1 MLPLQNCHFQLM
13 ASHVECIQML
23 YPASETEIRA
33 SMSTRIVT
41 PITELTQ
48 VEPAAMEPAAESAA
62 SMEPVTALDEGMH
75 EMDTEIDAEDRTE
88 RGTAAD
94 TDAASEAEDLTP
106 QGRAAPAPAPYIDLN
121 SDDLYLNREL
131 SYFQFNLRVLE
142 QARDPRH
149 PLLERL
155 MFLLIFSSNLD
166 EFYEI
171 RISGLKKQME
181 FGRQRPGP
189 DGKYPDQI
197 LKEIHQQVR
206 VALQQQ
212 YRILNEDLFPSL
224 AEKNIRFL
232 YRHEWSKKLS
242 VWVRDYFRDEVL
254 PVISPLGLD
263 PAHPFPRLVNKSLNF
278 ILSLEGKDAFG
289 RDSGLAIV
297 PAPRSL
303 PRLIK
308 VPASIIPNGDNF
320 IFLSSIIHAHVGE
333 FFPGMTVKECHQFR
347 VTRNSDLEMSKVEVE
362 DVASAL
368 QGELHLRRFG
378 TAAKLEVG
386 AACPQELTDFLLQR
400 FNLTEDELFRLDGPV
415 NLQRL
420 MTLTSMVNRPDL
432 CFPAFTPGTP
442 LALEEGNCIFTA
454 VTREDQLLM
463 HPFQSFLP
471 IIDWVRQAATDP
483 AVLSIKQTL
492 YRTNESSELVEALS
506 EAARNGKEVTV
517 VIELRARFDEKENI
531 QFASRLQEAGAVV
544 VYGVMGYKTH
554 AKMLLIV
561 RREGGKLKRY
571 AHLGT
576 GNYHRKTSLVYT
588 DYGMM
593 TCDEVLCADV
603 HKVFQQITGM
613 GKRIIPDVMI
623 HAPFRLKKALIR
635 MIQHERN
642 LAAEGKPARII
653 AKMNSLTDPDIIREL
668 YAASRTGVKIDLII
682 RGICCLKP
690 GLANISENIR
700 VVSIIGRFLEHSRVF
715 YFENNAQQLYCSS
728 ADWMERNLMSRI
740 EVAFPIQ
747 RKKLANRILEELQMY
762 LADRCQSWELQSDG
776 RYVRLEP
783 GDSSKRE
790 PVQLRLLKQLA
801 TVRYSAG

>member
-1 MLPLQNCHFQLM
+1 
-13 ASHVECIQML
+13 
-23 YPASETEIRA
+23 
-33 SMSTRIVT
+33 MSTQVPENLTEIVT
-41 PITELTQ
+41 PAGASTELAPLENDDSSA
-48 VEPAAMEPAAESAA
+48 VPATITPLAKSTRRA
-62 SMEPVTALDEGMH
+62 DE
-75 EMDTEIDAEDRTE
+75 
-88 RGTAAD
+88 
-94 TDAASEAEDLTP
+94 
-106 QGRAAPAPAPYIDLN
+106 APAIDLDN
-121 SDDLYLNREL
+121 SALYLNREM
-131 SYFQFNLRVLE
+131 SYLQFNLRVLD
-142 QARDPRH
+142 QARNSRH

-189 DGKYPDQI
+189 DGKYPD
-197 LKEIHQQVR
+197 EIMREINQQVR
-206 VALQQQ
+206 VALQEQ

-224 AEKNIRFL
+224 AEQNIRFL
-232 YRHEWSKKLS
+232 YRNEWNKELTI
-242 VWVRDYFRDEVL
+242 WARDYFRDEVL

-308 VPASIIPNGDNF
+308 VPKEIVAEGDNF
-320 IFLSSIIHAHVGE
+320 IFLSSIIHAHVEE
-333 FFPGMTVKECHQFR
+333 FFPGMRVKECHQFR
-347 VTRNSDLEMSKVEVE
+347 VTRNSDLEMSNVEVE

-368 QGELHLRRFG
+368 QGELHSRRFG

-386 AACPQELTDFLLQR
+386 AACPRELTDFLLQR
-400 FNLTEDELFRLDGPV
+400 FNLTEDALFRLDGPV

-432 CFPAFTPGTP
+432 CFAPFTPGTP
-442 LALEEGNCIFTA
+442 PALEEGSCIFTA
-454 VTREDQLLM
+454 VTKEDQLLM

-471 IIDWVRQAATDP
+471 IIDWVRQAAKDP
-483 AVLSIKQTL
+483 SVLSIKQTL

-517 VIELRARFDEKENI
+517 VIELRARFDEQENL
-531 QFASRLQEAGAVV
+531 QFASKLQEAGAVV

-588 DYGMM
+588 DYGLM
-593 TCDEVLCADV
+593 TCDETLCADV

-613 GKRIIPDVMI
+613 GKRIIPDLVI
-623 HAPFRLKKALIR
+623 HAPFRLKKSLVRLIQQEKNAAL
-635 MIQHERN
+635 
-642 LAAEGKPARII
+642 EGKPARII
-653 AKMNSLTDPDIIREL
+653 AKMNALTDPDIIREL
-668 YAASRTGVKIDLII
+668 YAASRNGVKIDLII

-690 GLANISENIR
+690 GIPGVSENIR
-700 VVSIIGRFLEHSRVF
+700 VVSIIGRFLEHTRVF
-715 YFENNAQQLYCSS
+715 YFANNLHPLYCSS
-728 ADWMERNLMSRI
+728 ADWMERNLMHRI
-740 EVAFPIQ
+740 EVAFPIL
-747 RKKLANRILEELQMY
+747 RKKWIARILDELQMY
-762 LADRCQSWELQSDG
+762 LNDRCQSWELQSDG
-776 RYVRLEP
+776 IYLRLIP
-783 GDSSKRE
+783 DDCDKRE
-790 PVQLRLLKQLA
+790 PVQTLLLQQLA
-801 TVRYSAG
+801 KVRYSAV

>member
-1 MLPLQNCHFQLM
+1 M
-13 ASHVECIQML
+13 ATQRQHNNSDQIVVLHPKDQT
-23 YPASETEIRA
+23 PA
-33 SMSTRIVT
+33 VDDT
-41 PITELTQ
+41 P
-48 VEPAAMEPAAESAA
+48 V
-62 SMEPVTALDEGMH
+62 
-75 EMDTEIDAEDRTE
+75 
-88 RGTAAD
+88 
-94 TDAASEAEDLTP
+94 
-106 QGRAAPAPAPYIDLN
+106 APAVDDVAPATEQNDLDLSN
-121 SDDLYLNREL
+121 SELYLNREL
-131 SYFQFNLRVLE
+131 SYIQFNLRVLE
-142 QARDPRH
+142 QARNPRH

-189 DGKYPDQI
+189 DGKYPDEI
-197 LKEIHQQVR
+197 LKEINRQVR

-212 YRILNEDLFPSL
+212 YRILNEDLLPSL

-232 YRHEWSKKLS
+232 YRHEWNKKLTL
-242 VWVRDYFRDEVL
+242 WAQDYFRDEVL

-308 VPASIIPNGDNF
+308 VPTSIIPEGDNF
-320 IFLSSIIHAHVGE
+320 VFLSSIIHAHVEE

-347 VTRNSDLEMSKVEVE
+347 VTRNSDLEMSNVEVE

-368 QGELHLRRFG
+368 QGELHMRRFG

-386 AACPQELTDFLLQR
+386 AACPSELTDFLLQR
-400 FNLTEDELFRLDGPV
+400 FNLTEDALFRLDGPV

-432 CFPAFTPGTP
+432 CFPTFTPGTP
-442 LALEEGNCIFTA
+442 LALEEGNCTFAA
-454 VTREDQLLM
+454 VTKEDQLLL
-463 HPFQSFLP
+463 HPFQSFIP
-471 IIDWVRQAATDP
+471 IIDWVRQAAKDP
-483 AVLSIKQTL
+483 GVLSIKQTL

-517 VIELRARFDEKENI
+517 VIELRARFDEKENL
-531 QFASRLQEAGAVV
+531 QFASKLQEAGAVV

-588 DYGMM
+588 DYGLM

-623 HAPFRLKKALIR
+623 HAPFRLKKSLIR
-635 MIQHERN
+635 MIHQER
-642 LAAEGKPARII
+642 AAAQEGKSARIV

-668 YAASRTGVKIDLII
+668 YSASRAGVKIDLII

-690 GLANISENIR
+690 GLKGVSDNIR

-715 YFENNAQQLYCSS
+715 YFENNPQQLYCSS
-728 ADWMERNLMSRI
+728 ADWMERNLMHRI

-747 RKKLANRILEELQMY
+747 RKKWVNRILEEMELY
-762 LADRCQSWELQSDG
+762 LADRRQSWELQADG
-776 RYVRLEP
+776 SYRQLEP
-783 GDSSKRE
+783 LEGDMSE
-790 PVQLRLLKQLA
+790 AVQTRLLNQLA
-801 TVRYSAG
+801 TVRYSSV

>member
-1 MLPLQNCHFQLM
+1 MSAQPVSKVIDLKEDNSEEISSKPMGSEGDAVPIAGDSN
-13 ASHVECIQML
+13 ASNSV
-23 YPASETEIRA
+23 S
-33 SMSTRIVT
+33 
-41 PITELTQ
+41 
-48 VEPAAMEPAAESAA
+48 
-62 SMEPVTALDEGMH
+62 
-75 EMDTEIDAEDRTE
+75 
-88 RGTAAD
+88 
-94 TDAASEAEDLTP
+94 SEAVEQKST
-106 QGRAAPAPAPYIDLN
+106 INLN
-121 SDDLYLNREL
+121 SSDLYLNREL

-142 QARDPRH
+142 QARNSRH
-149 PLLERL
+149 PLMERL

-171 RISGLKKQME
+171 RVSGLKKQME
-181 FGRQRPGP
+181 FGRQRPGA
-189 DGKYPDQI
+189 DGKYPDEI
-197 LKEIHQQVR
+197 LKEINQQVR
-206 VALQQQ
+206 IAVQQQ
-212 YRILNEDLFPSL
+212 YRILNEELFPSL
-224 AEKNIRFL
+224 AEQNIRFL
-232 YRHEWSKKLS
+232 YRHEWNKQLAI
-242 VWVRDYFRDEVL
+242 WAREYFRDEIL

-308 VPASIIPNGDNF
+308 VPNSIMPDGDNF

-333 FFPGMTVKECHQFR
+333 FFPGMRVKECHQFR
-347 VTRNSDLEMSKVEVE
+347 VTRNSDLEMSNIEVQ

-368 QGELHLRRFG
+368 QGELHMRRFG

-386 AACPQELTDFLLQR
+386 AGCPRELTDFLLQR
-400 FNLTEDELFRLDGPV
+400 FNLTEDDLFRLDGPV

-420 MTLTSMVNRPDL
+420 MTLTSMLNRPDL
-432 CFPAFTPGTP
+432 NFPAFTPGTP
-442 LALEEGNCIFTA
+442 AALEEGNCIFSA
-454 VTREDQLLM
+454 VTKEDQLLL
-463 HPFQSFLP
+463 HPFQSFIP
-471 IIDWVRQAATDP
+471 IIDWVRQAAKDP
-483 AVLSIKQTL
+483 GVLSIKQTL

-531 QFASRLQEAGAVV
+531 QFASKLQEAGAVV

-588 DYGMM
+588 DYGLL
-593 TCDEVLCADV
+593 TCDEVMCADV

-613 GKRIIPDVMI
+613 GKRIVPDVMI
-623 HAPFRLKKALIR
+623 HAPFRLKKSLIR
-635 MIQHERN
+635 FIQQEKN
-642 LAAEGKPARII
+642 VALEGRPARIL

-668 YAASRTGVKIDLII
+668 YSAAQSGVKIELII

-690 GLANISENIR
+690 GIPGVSENIR
-700 VVSIIGRFLEHSRVF
+700 VVSIIGRFLEHSRVY
-715 YFENNAQQLYCSS
+715 YFENNTPQLYCAS
-728 ADWMERNLMSRI
+728 ADWMERNLMHRI
-740 EVAFPIQ
+740 EVAFPILK
-747 RKKLANRILEELQMY
+747 KKLMNRILDELQMY
-762 LADRCQSWELQSDG
+762 LDDRCQSWDLQSDG
-776 RYVRLEP
+776 SYIRNELPE
-783 GDSSKRE
+783 GDNPE
-790 PVQLRLLKQLA
+790 QVQTRLLNQLA
-801 TVRYSAG
+801 TVRYSAV